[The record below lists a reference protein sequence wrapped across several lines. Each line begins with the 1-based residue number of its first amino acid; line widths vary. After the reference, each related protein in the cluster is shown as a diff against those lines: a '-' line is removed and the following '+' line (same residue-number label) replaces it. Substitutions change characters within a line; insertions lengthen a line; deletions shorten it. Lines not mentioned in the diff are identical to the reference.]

1 MGEKNNLRYGCVF
14 FVKCE
19 LVDKIKDLEMKRNLI
34 NINSDYLVIK
44 KFVFIKFFGVFIKR
58 ELDNEF
64 DNDVFFIEF
73 GGN

>member
-19 LVDKIKDLEMKRNLI
+19 LVDKIKDLEMNRNLI

-44 KFVFIKFFGVFIKR
+44 RLYLLSFLVFLLR
-58 ELDNEF
+58 EN
-64 DNDVFFIEF
+64 
-73 GGN
+73 